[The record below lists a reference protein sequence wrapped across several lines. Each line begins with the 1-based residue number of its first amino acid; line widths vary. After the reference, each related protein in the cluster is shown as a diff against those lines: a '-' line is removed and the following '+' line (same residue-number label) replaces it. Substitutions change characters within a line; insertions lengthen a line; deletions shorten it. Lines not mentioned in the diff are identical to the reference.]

1 MCLILDCLYDV
12 PCKIIHATSS
22 SSQGNVQHG
31 LGSHVNSLQDHFRD
45 FGSPVMMGGDVDAS
59 SKGEILGYILHLV
72 SHFNFNAITLRK
84 NKCM

>member
-1 MCLILDCLYDV
+1 MYDV

>member
-1 MCLILDCLYDV
+1 MYDV
-12 PCKIIHATSS
+12 PCKIIHATSNS
-22 SSQGNVQHG
+22 KKGNVQHG
-31 LGSHVNSLQDHFRD
+31 LGSHVKSLQAHFRD
-45 FGSPVMMGGDVDAS
+45 IGSPVMMGGDVDAS

>member
-31 LGSHVNSLQDHFRD
+31 LGSHVNSLQAHFRD
-45 FGSPVMMGGDVDAS
+45 IGSPVMMGGDVDAS
-59 SKGEILGYILHLV
+59 SKGEISSNILHLAY
-72 SHFNFNAITLRK
+72 HLDLH
-84 NKCM
+84 

>member
-12 PCKIIHATSS
+12 PCKIIHATSNS
-22 SSQGNVQHG
+22 KKGNVQHG
-31 LGSHVNSLQDHFRD
+31 LGSHVKSLQAHFRD
-45 FGSPVMMGGDVDAS
+45 IGSPVMMGGDVDAS

>member
-1 MCLILDCLYDV
+1 MYDV
-12 PCKIIHATSS
+12 PCKIIHVTSN

-31 LGSHVNSLQDHFRD
+31 LGSHVNSLQAHFRD

-72 SHFNFNAITLRK
+72 SRLKKTNAITLR
-84 NKCM
+84 NIKCM